1 MTKSPLPK
9 AVRDSALVF
18 QLPGNS
24 FPTEK
29 DFSNTCAGLLAWDH
43 PTNSLLPRPRGA
55 QWQCS
60 ANRSLESVRPSYSSG
75 GTAADLHRIPFSCI
89 KEMQRRYFEQ
99 YFEQFTINFSF
110 KYAYNWKCIFL
121 FLFCADLLWVG
132 LFFMQKSKNLS
143 ERKLIFSL

>member
-29 DFSNTCAGLLAWDH
+29 GFSNTCAGLLAWDH
-43 PTNSLLPRPRGA
+43 PTNPLLPRPRGA

-99 YFEQFTINFSF
+99 YFEQFTMIFRSNTLITENAYFFFFFVQTCFSRSV
-110 KYAYNWKCIFL
+110 FL
-121 FLFCADLLWVG
+121 CKKA
-132 LFFMQKSKNLS
+132 KNLS